1 MPKVKYTMRFAFGEG
16 GTMREKLIGRRDFMK
31 STLAG
36 FGGLFFLPQ
45 IDAKQELRVVEAKG
59 KEKKFVY
66 RTLGKTGIKLPVIN
80 MGVMNTDNPN
90 LVRVALD
97 SGMVMLDTAQ
107 TYQRGQNEGMIGEQL
122 KGRPRDFY
130 VLATKARLP
139 NDQKTGLYTEEATE
153 EAFLKKVDVSLKNLG
168 LDYVDVYYHH
178 NVWKRESA
186 LYEPI
191 LKALEKVKKA
201 GKARFVGITTH
212 MNEPEVIH
220 AAVDSKF
227 YDVILTSYNFQ
238 QKHYA
243 EVRDAI
249 ARAAQAGIGIVGMKA
264 IRGGSR
270 QTPTVKN
277 PAAAL
282 KWVLQDP
289 NVHTIVPGF
298 TTFEEMNIDLAVAE
312 NPLLTDPEKKDLEK
326 VASVSGLYCQG
337 CRQCL
342 GQCPEH
348 LPIPD
353 LMRAY
358 MYTYAYRNLTHAQ
371 DLVISLNLPDRVCE
385 DCTQC
390 PVKCS
395 VGFNVSR
402 KIRDVVRLRE
412 IPSEFIA

>member
-1 MPKVKYTMRFAFGEG
+1 MSKKM
-16 GTMREKLIGRRDFMK
+16 MGRRDFMK

-45 IDAKQELRVVEAKG
+45 IDKKQELKVVEAKG

-66 RTLGKTGIKLPVIN
+66 RTLGKTGIKVPVIS

-97 SGMVMLDTAQ
+97 SGMVLLDTAQ
-107 TYQRGQNEGMIGEQL
+107 VYQRGQNEGMIGEVL
-122 KGRPRDFY
+122 KGRPRDSY
-130 VLATKARLP
+130 VIATKARLP
-139 NDQKTGLYTEEATE
+139 NNQTTGVYTEEATE
-153 EAFLKKVDVSLKNLG
+153 EAFLKKVDLSLKNLG
-168 LDYVDVYYHH
+168 LEYVDIYYHH
-178 NVWKRESA
+178 NVWKKESA

-191 LKALEKVKKA
+191 LKALEKVKKE

-220 AAVDSKF
+220 AAVDSRL

-238 QKHYA
+238 QKHYT
-243 EVRDAI
+243 EMRDAI

-264 IRGGSR
+264 IIGSR
-270 QTPTVKN
+270 RTLVKN

-298 TTFEEMNIDLAVAE
+298 TTFEQMNTDLAVMQD
-312 NPLLTDPEKKDLEK
+312 PTLTDTEKKDLRKE
-326 VASVSGLYCQG
+326 ASLPGLYCQG

-348 LPIPD
+348 LPVPD

-358 MYTYAYRNLTHAQ
+358 MYTYGYRNLTHAQ
-371 DLVISLNLPDRVCE
+371 DLVLSLNLPDRVCE
-385 DCTQC
+385 DCSDCVVRC
-390 PVKCS
+390 PS
-395 VGFNVSR
+395 GFNVSG
-402 KIRDVVRLRE
+402 KIRDVARLRE
-412 IPSEFIA
+412 VPTEFIA

>member
-1 MPKVKYTMRFAFGEG
+1 MFKKM
-16 GTMREKLIGRRDFMK
+16 MGRRDFMK

-36 FGGLFFLPQ
+36 FGGLFFLPK
-45 IDAKQELRVVEAKG
+45 IDMKQELRVVEAKG

-66 RTLGKTGIKLPVIN
+66 RTLGKTGIKVPVIS
-80 MGVMNTDNPN
+80 MGVMNTDDPS

-107 TYQRGQNEGMIGEQL
+107 TYQRGQNEGMIGEML
-122 KGRPRDFY
+122 KRRPRDSY
-130 VLATKARLP
+130 VIATKARLP
-139 NDQKTGLYTEEATE
+139 NNQTTGLYTEEATE
-153 EAFLKKVDVSLKNLG
+153 EAFLKKVDISLKNLG
-168 LDYVDVYYHH
+168 LEYVDIYYHH

-191 LKALEKVKKA
+191 LKALEKVKKQ

-212 MNEPEVIH
+212 MNEPEVIQ

-227 YDVILTSYNFQ
+227 YDVILTAYNFQ
-238 QKHYA
+238 QKHYT
-243 EVRDAI
+243 EMRNAI

-277 PAAAL
+277 TSAAL
-282 KWVLQDP
+282 KWVLQDS
-289 NVHTIVPGF
+289 NVTTIVPGF
-298 TTFEEMNIDLAVAE
+298 TTFEEMKIDLAVAE
-312 NPLLTDPEKKDLEK
+312 NPILTDPEKRDLQKE
-326 VASVSGLYCQG
+326 VSVSGLYCQG

-358 MYTYAYRNLTHAQ
+358 MYTYGYRNITHAQ
-371 DLVISLNLPDRVCE
+371 DLVLSLNLPTRVCE
-385 DCTQC
+385 DCTLC

-395 VGFNVSR
+395 IGFNVSK
-402 KIRDVVRLRE
+402 KIRDVVRLRDV
-412 IPSEFIA
+412 PTEFIG

>member
-1 MPKVKYTMRFAFGEG
+1 MD
-16 GTMREKLIGRRDFMK
+16 RRDFVK

-36 FGGLFFLPQ
+36 LGGLFFLPK
-45 IDAKQELRVVEAKG
+45 IDRKWGLRIVEAKG
-59 KEKKFVY
+59 KEKKIVY
-66 RTLGKTGIKLPVIN
+66 RTLGKTGIKVPVIS
-80 MGVMNTDNPN
+80 MGTNHLDNPN
-90 LVRVALD
+90 LVRAALD
-97 SGMVMLDTAQ
+97 SGIVMIDTAQ
-107 TYQRGQNEGMIGEQL
+107 AYQRGQDEGMIGEVL
-122 KGRPRDFY
+122 KGRPRDSY
-130 VLATKARLP
+130 VIATKARLP
-139 NDQKTGLYTEEATE
+139 NNQTTGLYTGEATE
-153 EAFLKKVDVSLKNLG
+153 GAFLNKVDSSLKNLG
-168 LDYVDVYYHH
+168 LDYVDIYYHH

-212 MNEPEVIH
+212 MNEPEVIR

-227 YDVILTSYNFQ
+227 YDVILAAYNFQ

-243 EVRDAI
+243 EMRNAI
-249 ARAAQAGIGIVGMKA
+249 ASAAQAGVGIVGMKA
-264 IRGGSR
+264 IRGGSG
-270 QTPTVKN
+270 QIPFVKN
-277 PAAAL
+277 AAAAL

-289 NVHTIVPGF
+289 NVGTIVPGF

-358 MYTYAYRNLTHAQ
+358 MYAHGYGNLTHAQ
-371 DLVISLNLPDRVCE
+371 DLVLSLNLPTRVCE
-385 DCTQC
+385 DCSQC
-390 PVKCS
+390 QVRCS
-395 VGFNVSR
+395 IGFNVSR

-412 IPSEFIA
+412 VPAQFIG

>member
-1 MPKVKYTMRFAFGEG
+1 MGGERVG
-16 GTMREKLIGRRDFMK
+16 GMEKKLIGRRDFMK

-36 FGGLFFLPQ
+36 FGGFFILPQ
-45 IDAKQELRVVEAKG
+45 IDVKKEVRLVEAKG
-59 KEKKFVY
+59 NDRKFIY

-80 MGVMNTDNPN
+80 MGVMNTNNPN

-107 TYQRGQNEGMIGEQL
+107 TYQRGQNEGMIGEVL
-122 KGRPRDFY
+122 KGRPREAF

-139 NDQKTGLYTEEATE
+139 SDQRTGLYTEEATE
-153 EAFLKKVDVSLKNLG
+153 DAFLKKVDLSLKNLG
-168 LDYVDVYYHH
+168 LDYVDIYYHH
-178 NVWKRESA
+178 NVVKRESA

-191 LKALEKVKKA
+191 LKALEKVKKE

-212 MNEPEVIH
+212 MNEPEVIQ
-220 AAVDSKF
+220 AAIDSKV

-243 EVRDAI
+243 EVRSAI
-249 ARAAQAGIGIVGMKA
+249 SRAAKAGIGIVVMKA

-270 QTPTVKN
+270 QTPTVEN

-282 KWVLQDP
+282 KWVLQDT

-298 TTFEEMNIDLAVAE
+298 TTFDEMNIDIAVARD
-312 NPLLTDPEKKDLEK
+312 PLLTDPEKKDLEK

-342 GQCPEH
+342 GQCSEH

-358 MYTYAYRNLTHAQ
+358 MYTYGYRNLGHAQ
-371 DLVISLNLPDRVCE
+371 DLVLSLNLPDRVCE
-385 DCTQC
+385 DCTLC

-395 VGFNVSR
+395 VGFNVSA

-412 IPSEFIA
+412 VPTEFIG

>member
-1 MPKVKYTMRFAFGEG
+1 MSKKM
-16 GTMREKLIGRRDFMK
+16 MGRRDFMK

-45 IDAKQELRVVEAKG
+45 IDMKQELRVVEAKG

-66 RTLGKTGIKLPVIN
+66 RTLGKTGIKVPVIS
-80 MGVMNTDNPN
+80 MGVMNTDNPS

-107 TYQRGQNEGMIGEQL
+107 TYQRGQNEGMIGEVL
-122 KGRPRDFY
+122 KGRPRDSY
-130 VLATKARLP
+130 VIATKARLP
-139 NDQKTGLYTEEATE
+139 NNQTTGLYTEEATE
-153 EAFLKKVDVSLKNLG
+153 EAFLKKVDLSLKNLG
-168 LDYVDVYYHH
+168 LEYVDIYYHH
-178 NVWKRESA
+178 NVWKKESA

-191 LKALEKVKKA
+191 LKALEKVKKE

-212 MNEPEVIH
+212 MNEPEVIQ

-238 QKHYA
+238 QKHRA
-243 EVRDAI
+243 EMSSSI

-264 IRGGSR
+264 IIGSR
-270 QTPTVKN
+270 RTLVKN

-298 TTFEEMNIDLAVAE
+298 TTFEQMNTDLAVMQDPA
-312 NPLLTDPEKKDLEK
+312 LTDTEKKDLRKE
-326 VASVSGLYCQG
+326 ASLPGLYCQG
-337 CRQCL
+337 CRTCL
-342 GQCPEH
+342 DQCPEH

-358 MYTYAYRNLTHAQ
+358 MYTYGYRNLTHAQ
-371 DLVISLNLPDRVCE
+371 DLVLSLNLPARVCE
-385 DCTQC
+385 DCSDC
-390 PVKCS
+390 VVKCPS
-395 VGFNVSR
+395 GFNVVG
-402 KIRDVVRLRE
+402 KIRDVIRLRDVPTE
-412 IPSEFIA
+412 LIG